1 MVIRRYI
8 NYIRLYIRHIGL
20 YISYIGLY
28 IRHIRPY
35 MVCMVQSNVR
45 LHISYRDSHGD

>member
-8 NYIRLYIRHIGL
+8 KYIRL

-45 LHISYRDSHGD
+45 LHISYWDSHGD